1 MLMWTEARDVSA
13 MQEALSEIIGAYERD
28 FAKHPNISEFPKI
41 SMIWKSIPSQLA
53 RENKKF
59 IYKVVK
65 EGARAR
71 EYEDALQWLV
81 DARLVHKIYRST
93 APGLPVAAYDDL
105 SAFKIYLVDVG
116 LLRRLAQLAPT
127 AFGEGNRLFTEFKG
141 ALTENF
147 VLQTLI
153 TQFEV
158 VPRYWSQN
166 NPPYEVDFLIQREND
181 IFPVEV
187 KSEANTTSKN
197 LKKFKKLFPDQ
208 VKLRVRFSLD
218 NLKLDDDVLNIPLFI
233 ETLKTGHSFR
243 VEAGAGSGKTY
254 SLNRVIEWIQ
264 ANKWSDYS
272 RKKQNV
278 VCITYTNAAVDVIAE
293 RLAKDSFILP
303 STIHSFAWNAIK
315 QYQSVLIDA
324 VTTNPDFLPD
334 EGDFNKVTEVAYTL
348 GHRYKE
354 NGIQYL
360 YHDDVL
366 KLFCLLL
373 DNAKF
378 RRVFADKYPLI
389 LIDEYQDSYKPIIDR
404 FVDYF
409 IAKGIGPQF
418 GFFGDAWQ
426 TIYQSNKACGAI
438 EHDNIDVI
446 KKSSNFRS
454 SPRIVQLL
462 NDIRPDL
469 PQKSAIDDFKGEV
482 FVITCEDY
490 TGPRRADRNFKN
502 ELPPEELK
510 SRLNKVT
517 EKIKQETP
525 ADEELKVLMIT
536 HKVLATQQGYE
547 KLLDILNDGLR
558 DKEDPFLLFFMETVE
573 PIYHA
578 LNTSDMQ
585 LLFDTLGIKRY
596 PITKKA
602 EKNKWKELQRQ
613 LDEARKKRAIDV
625 FEIIN
630 RTKLIPIPPKLDGWY
645 HLYQNTPE
653 TIYAS
658 NTSIEAFL
666 NLDYAQFIAV
676 KDFLHPE
683 AQYSTEHGVKGE
695 EYDNVIFVI
704 SKGWNQYQ
712 FETYAP
718 MITKKAVIPSGKQ
731 ASFERNRNLFYV
743 CCSRP
748 KKRLIFFVTVP
759 IDSTFKSFL
768 IELVGEQNIFTFSQY
783 IERKSIK

>member
-1 MLMWTEARDVSA
+1 MRNLDELRWEQFHIGDIFSVERPSAR
-13 MQEALSEIIGAYERD
+13 
-28 FAKHPNISEFPKI
+28 
-41 SMIWKSIPSQLA
+41 
-53 RENKKF
+53 NKDN
-59 IYKVVK
+59 
-65 EGARAR
+65 
-71 EYEDALQWLV
+71 YEDGDVPFVASGAINNGVMKCCKPKDDEKLDKRECITVSPV
-81 DARLVHKIYRST
+81 DGST
-93 APGLPVAAYDDL
+93 FYQAYD
-105 SAFKIYLVDVG
+105 
-116 LLRRLAQLAPT
+116 
-127 AFGEGNRLFTEFKG
+127 
-141 ALTENF
+141 
-147 VLQTLI
+147 
-153 TQFEV
+153 
-158 VPRYWSQN
+158 
-166 NPPYEVDFLIQREND
+166 FLGR
-181 IFPVEV
+181 
-187 KSEANTTSKN
+187 
-197 LKKFKKLFPDQ
+197 
-208 VKLRVRFSLD
+208 
-218 NLKLDDDVLNIPLFI
+218 
-233 ETLKTGHSFR
+233 G
-243 VEAGAGSGKTY
+243 GAGSSVLLLRSAYNELLSGQFIARMISQTCSKYTYGHMGNKESIKREIIQLPTTDEYKPDYQYMASYSNQKRLALLEKYRVYAKT
-254 SLNRVIEWIQ
+254 R
-264 ANKWSDYS
+264 
-272 RKKQNV
+272 
-278 VCITYTNAAVDVIAE
+278 IAE
-293 RLAKDSFILP
+293 LGEPMEIPAITQKKWEPVLVSDIFDILSGKRLVAADTTPGDRPFIGALDN
-303 STIHSFAWNAIK
+303 S
-315 QYQSVLIDA
+315 
-324 VTTNPDFLPD
+324 
-334 EGDFNKVTEVAYTL
+334 
-348 GHRYKE
+348 
-354 NGIQYL
+354 NGI
-360 YHDDVL
+360 
-366 KLFCLLL
+366 
-373 DNAKF
+373 A
-378 RRVFADKYPLI
+378 
-389 LIDEYQDSYKPIIDR
+389 R
-404 FVDYF
+404 FVNDTNVSLDKNVLGVNYD
-409 IAKGIGPQF
+409 GNGMVIGFYHP
-418 GFFGDAWQ
+418 
-426 TIYQSNKACGAI
+426 Y
-438 EHDNIDVI
+438 E
-446 KKSSNFRS
+446 
-454 SPRIVQLL
+454 
-462 NDIRPDL
+462 
-469 PQKSAIDDFKGEV
+469 
-482 FVITCEDY
+482 
-490 TGPRRADRNFKN
+490 
-502 ELPPEELK
+502 

-585 LLFDTLGIKRY
+585 LLFDILGIKRY
-596 PITKKA
+596 PITKKV

-768 IELVGEQNIFTFSQY
+768 VELVGEQNIFTFSQY

>member
-1 MLMWTEARDVSA
+1 MVKGFIFFRDGKIPFVIENYRMELFTDDSLLDDFCKEYNFKENYILHG
-13 MQEALSEIIGAYERD
+13 QCFDIGIRGRKATFLVE
-28 FAKHPNISEFPKI
+28 N
-41 SMIWKSIPSQLA
+41 SMGSTCYLRCYTINMFDKDEEYDSIGLQSPSLDEVF
-53 RENKKF
+53 R
-59 IYKVVK
+59 Y
-65 EGARAR
+65 
-71 EYEDALQWLV
+71 EYEYIDMVRAG
-81 DARLVHKIYRST
+81 IN
-93 APGLPVAAYDDL
+93 
-105 SAFKIYLVDVG
+105 
-116 LLRRLAQLAPT
+116 LAT
-127 AFGEGNRLFTEFKG
+127 
-141 ALTENF
+141 
-147 VLQTLI
+147 
-153 TQFEV
+153 
-158 VPRYWSQN
+158 
-166 NPPYEVDFLIQREND
+166 
-181 IFPVEV
+181 
-187 KSEANTTSKN
+187 
-197 LKKFKKLFPDQ
+197 
-208 VKLRVRFSLD
+208 
-218 NLKLDDDVLNIPLFI
+218 
-233 ETLKTGHSFR
+233 
-243 VEAGAGSGKTY
+243 
-254 SLNRVIEWIQ
+254 
-264 ANKWSDYS
+264 
-272 RKKQNV
+272 
-278 VCITYTNAAVDVIAE
+278 
-293 RLAKDSFILP
+293 
-303 STIHSFAWNAIK
+303 
-315 QYQSVLIDA
+315 
-324 VTTNPDFLPD
+324 
-334 EGDFNKVTEVAYTL
+334 
-348 GHRYKE
+348 
-354 NGIQYL
+354 
-360 YHDDVL
+360 
-366 KLFCLLL
+366 
-373 DNAKF
+373 
-378 RRVFADKYPLI
+378 
-389 LIDEYQDSYKPIIDR
+389 
-404 FVDYF
+404 
-409 IAKGIGPQF
+409 
-418 GFFGDAWQ
+418 
-426 TIYQSNKACGAI
+426 
-438 EHDNIDVI
+438 
-446 KKSSNFRS
+446 
-454 SPRIVQLL
+454 
-462 NDIRPDL
+462 
-469 PQKSAIDDFKGEV
+469 
-482 FVITCEDY
+482 
-490 TGPRRADRNFKN
+490 DRNFKN

-613 LDEARKKRAIDV
+613 LDEVRKKRAIDV

-768 IELVGEQNIFTFSQY
+768 VELVGERNIFTFSQY
-783 IERKSIK
+783 IERKIN

>member
-1 MLMWTEARDVSA
+1 MMVKGFIFFRDGKIPFVIENYRMELFTDDSLLDDFCKEYNFKENYILHG
-13 MQEALSEIIGAYERD
+13 QCFDIGIRGRKATFLVENSIGSTCYLRCYTINMFDKDEEYDSIGLQSPSLDEVFRCEYEYIDMVR
-28 FAKHPNISEFPKI
+28 AGINLAIEPKVV
-41 SMIWKSIPSQLA
+41 
-53 RENKKF
+53 
-59 IYKVVK
+59 YKVPFGMNDQK
-65 EGARAR
+65 
-71 EYEDALQWLV
+71 YELEFRIGHDN
-81 DARLVHKIYRST
+81 RL
-93 APGLPVAAYDDL
+93 
-105 SAFKIYLVDVG
+105 G
-116 LLRRLAQLAPT
+116 LL
-127 AFGEGNRLFTEFKG
+127 E
-141 ALTENF
+141 
-147 VLQTLI
+147 
-153 TQFEV
+153 
-158 VPRYWSQN
+158 
-166 NPPYEVDFLIQREND
+166 D
-181 IFPVEV
+181 
-187 KSEANTTSKN
+187 
-197 LKKFKKLFPDQ
+197 
-208 VKLRVRFSLD
+208 LD
-218 NLKLDDDVLNIPLFI
+218 
-233 ETLKTGHSFR
+233 
-243 VEAGAGSGKTY
+243 
-254 SLNRVIEWIQ
+254 
-264 ANKWSDYS
+264 
-272 RKKQNV
+272 RK
-278 VCITYTNAAVDVIAE
+278 CE
-293 RLAKDSFILP
+293 LILP
-303 STIHSFAWNAIK
+303 LH
-315 QYQSVLIDA
+315 
-324 VTTNPDFLPD
+324 TN
-334 EGDFNKVTEVAYTL
+334 E
-348 GHRYKE
+348 
-354 NGIQYL
+354 IQECY
-360 YHDDVL
+360 
-366 KLFCLLL
+366 
-373 DNAKF
+373 
-378 RRVFADKYPLI
+378 
-389 LIDEYQDSYKPIIDR
+389 
-404 FVDYF
+404 
-409 IAKGIGPQF
+409 
-418 GFFGDAWQ
+418 
-426 TIYQSNKACGAI
+426 
-438 EHDNIDVI
+438 
-446 KKSSNFRS
+446 
-454 SPRIVQLL
+454 
-462 NDIRPDL
+462 DI
-469 PQKSAIDDFKGEV
+469 
-482 FVITCEDY
+482 T
-490 TGPRRADRNFKN
+490 KN

-517 EKIKQETP
+517 GKIKQETP

-585 LLFDTLGIKRY
+585 LLFDILGIKRY
-596 PITKKA
+596 PITKKV

-768 IELVGEQNIFTFSQY
+768 VELVGEQNIFTFSQY